1 MPKKHTRDVFSVLE
15 VSTTPPSFDDII
27 SIIYKDIK
35 DLKYESNGRGT
46 FERGIHGTTS
56 YYDFNLFQEQR
67 YFPLMKHIM
76 GTIYKTYREMIP
88 NVEFNAVQAWWTV
101 YEKGAFIPRHTHA
114 CSQISGA
121 YYLRQPKG
129 AGPITFFN
137 PIGPL
142 INHFF
147 HEDLIFQV
155 STDMDVQPETGT
167 LLLFP
172 GWLEHETK
180 ENESDDVKIIVSFN
194 LTLKNSIN
202 FIP

>member
-172 GWLEHETK
+172 GWLEHETE
-180 ENESDDVKIIVSFN
+180 ENESDEDKIIVSFN
-194 LTLKNSIN
+194 LTLK
-202 FIP
+202 

>member
-15 VSTTPPSFDDII
+15 VPTAPPSFDDMLE
-27 SIIYKDIK
+27 IIYKDIK
-35 DLKYESNGRGT
+35 DLKYESHRGT
-46 FERGIHGTTS
+46 FERGTHGTTS
-56 YYDFNLFQEQR
+56 YYDFNLFQEKR
-67 YFPLMKHIM
+67 YYPLMKHIM
-76 GTIYKTYREMIP
+76 GSIYRTYRELIP
-88 NVEFNAVQAWWTV
+88 KVEFNAVQAWWTV

-114 CSQISGA
+114 NSQISGA
-121 YYLRQPKG
+121 YYLRQPEG

-155 STDMDVQPETGT
+155 STDMDIQPETGT

-180 ENESDDVKIIVSFN
+180 ENESDDDKIIVSFN

>member
-180 ENESDDVKIIVSFN
+180 ENKSDDDKIIVSFN